1 MVPTTGA
8 SLEGL
13 SVVFGTAHAEAG
25 DRGGAGGPCHQSPR
39 QAATASAATAATPP
53 EDGVV
58 LNRVEGPVC
67 SRCFASYKLKVAS
80 SRGNVDSRR
89 SVMYLVRDIVER
101 KGRAFYGVK
110 T

>member
-1 MVPTTGA
+1 MSSKSSTGRDRVRCD
-8 SLEGL
+8 S
-13 SVVFGTAHAEAG
+13 G
-25 DRGGAGGPCHQSPR
+25 D
-39 QAATASAATAATPP
+39 PP